1 MSAACRCQGCGD
13 LLPQP
18 DAICP
23 RCDAA
28 LSTPPA
34 DTGRFVC
41 PHCQGRFSQL
51 AEVPWPPQVP
61 WWRPTT
67 LQLQCPHCHT
77 PLRDR
82 FASPPSR
89 WLVAFAIAAAVASQ
103 LYTTGWT
110 RLLLGLAI
118 LGAVY
123 APLAWAV
130 WRHRAHRNDPHRF
143 VPGTTRLWAQG
154 NDRLR
159 RPSAF

>member
-1 MSAACRCQGCGD
+1 MSASCRCQGCGD
-13 LLPQP
+13 LLPRA

-34 DTGRFVC
+34 QTGRFV
-41 PHCQGRFSQL
+41 
-51 AEVPWPPQVP
+51 
-61 WWRPTT
+61 
-67 LQLQCPHCHT
+67 CPHCHT

-82 FASPPSR
+82 FASLPPR
-89 WLVAFAIAAAVASQ
+89 WLVAVAIAAAVASQ
-103 LYTTGWT
+103 LFTTGWT

-118 LGAVY
+118 LGTVY
-123 APLAWAV
+123 APLAWTA
-130 WRHRAHRNDPHRF
+130 WRHRAHRHDPHRF